1 MAVAQQGKICELEE
15 RMDAMREMLLM
26 LEHMQEN
33 PIEVDVRV
41 VRPNLLFCVH
51 QRYSEGICWC
61 EGESR
66 GLSGL

>member
-1 MAVAQQGKICELEE
+1 
-15 RMDAMREMLLM
+15 MDAMREMLLM